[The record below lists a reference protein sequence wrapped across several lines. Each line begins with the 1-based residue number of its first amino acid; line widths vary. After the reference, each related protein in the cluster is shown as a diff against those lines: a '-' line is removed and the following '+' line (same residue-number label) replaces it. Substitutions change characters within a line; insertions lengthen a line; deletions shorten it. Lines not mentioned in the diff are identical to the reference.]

1 LRCAQAWLSSN
12 IRFLLLKLL
21 MLLKLVLSE
30 CANHA
35 AIDFLNNH
43 LRQPYLRRFLANP
56 IDNLLHAFRRTH
68 GGAIGFK
75 RGSGFNAFCA
85 LSDRFDQFAIYPI
98 DTASDVFNAGKS
110 HFLNP

>member
-1 LRCAQAWLSSN
+1 
-12 IRFLLLKLL
+12 
-21 MLLKLVLSE
+21 MLLKLVLNE

-43 LRQPYLRRFLANP
+43 LRQPCLRRFLANP

-68 GGAIGFK
+68 AGAL
-75 RGSGFNAFCA
+75 SVLNAAAALTFCA
-85 LSDRFDQFAIYPI
+85 LSDHFDQFAIYPI